1 MKPAWERAA
10 GQSAVALMN
19 SKEITAKEADELL
32 EHWESLSLRVCFAV
46 CIGEL
51 AWHAHWVGT
60 IRNAS
65 VGRWVLVSGQTTN
78 MLSTAQY
85 KEIVLTEDDEL
96 LGLRFR
102 QPEGGAPGFEVNL
115 FIDKHDGFDQD
126 VLLMISRIVQ

>member
-1 MKPAWERAA
+1 
-10 GQSAVALMN
+10 
-19 SKEITAKEADELL
+19 
-32 EHWESLSLRVCFAV
+32 
-46 CIGEL
+46 L

-126 VLLMISRIVQ
+126 VLPMISRIVQ

>member
-126 VLLMISRIVQ
+126 VLPMISRIVQ